1 MRHDARYPHE
11 PFWHRPFIAGCQS
24 CGVFVGRPAI
34 AARLFFYH
42 THAARIWDGC
52 LRCAQRYRYRLC
64 LIPAYIGLLPAYG
77 VLWLTGVGLAG
88 RQRYA
93 QPLLALSASVIG
105 VGLAFIISNAFWYAL
120 SGKFVALNLIEFS
133 LRVVKYFPPYLGSA
147 MLYLAPAL
155 IAGGFWRKARV
166 VA

>member
-1 MRHDARYPHE
+1 MMLAIRMSHFGTAHLLPDASLAVFLLGGLLLRRGY
-11 PFWHRPFIAGCQS
+11 FFIILMLLAFGMDVYVARNATDIGCVLSQPIS
-24 CGVFVGRPAI
+24 VA
-34 AARLFFYH
+34 
-42 THAARIWDGC
+42 
-52 LRCAQRYRYRLC
+52 
-64 LIPAYIGLLPAYG
+64 LPAYG